1 MFPFDNVII
10 YLHHISVENNKKN
23 IYTPMFTKKKEQTA
37 NLTLIL
43 FHDTH
48 YNDNLFFST
57 TQDFIIMSLNELRN
71 VN

>member
-1 MFPFDNVII
+1 
-10 YLHHISVENNKKN
+10 
-23 IYTPMFTKKKEQTA
+23 MFTKNKEQTA

-43 FHDTH
+43 FHDIH

-57 TQDFIIMSLNELRN
+57 TQDFMIMSLNELRN